1 MSLRARL
8 DRLQGRVSPRVA
20 GMRVT
25 LYDLDGAVTT
35 DRVLIPGSQP
45 GVLPRYCAPEDFPRL
60 YPHGEIVSQ
69 IILEYADD
77 LARRSLLQTWLD
89 AEPLLG

>member
-1 MSLRARL
+1 MDLRARL
-8 DRLQGRVSPRVA
+8 NRLHGRIAPHTV

-25 LYDLDGAVTT
+25 LHDPDGAITS
-35 DRVLIPGSQP
+35 DRVIIPGTP
-45 GVLPRYCAPEDFPRL
+45 FRYCAPEDFPCL

-77 LARRSLLQTWLD
+77 PARRSLLRTWLD
-89 AEPLLG
+89 AEPHDA